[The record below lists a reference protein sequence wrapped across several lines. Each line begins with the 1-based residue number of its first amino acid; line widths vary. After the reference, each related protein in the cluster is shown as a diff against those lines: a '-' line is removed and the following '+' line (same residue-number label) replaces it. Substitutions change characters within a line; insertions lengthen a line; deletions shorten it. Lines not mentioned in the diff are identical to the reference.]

1 MPVST
6 ATRAAVRAGAEG
18 SWEQVA
24 KLATNRAILDVSAAF
39 EKEPWKVVWILV
51 DYEREPSVTVRHY
64 MDPDVALV
72 LCEAIVLGTF
82 PKDFPRGF
90 TEYKGTPR
98 PDGPPEARV
107 LSIWYDP
114 QKQYRYGLKIERG
127 VGEIIGAGAVK
138 MVERQEAVSFSATEF
153 DMRRLAVQLRDYIRD
168 AVLIKR
174 LSRRFTVL

>member
-6 ATRAAVRAGAEG
+6 VARAAVRPGAEG
-18 SWEQVA
+18 AWEQVA

-39 EKEPWKVVWILV
+39 ETEPWKVVWILV
-51 DYEREPSVTVRHY
+51 DYEREPRVTVRHF

-72 LCEAIVLGTF
+72 LSEAIILGTF
-82 PKDFPRGF
+82 PRDFPKGF

-114 QKQYRYGLKIERG
+114 QKQYRYGIRIERG
-127 VGEIIGAGAVK
+127 VGEVIGAGAVK
-138 MVERQEAVSFSATEF
+138 MVERQESVAFAATEF

-168 AVLIKR
+168 ARLIER
-174 LSRRFTVL
+174 MARRFTIL